1 MWACVCVCVR
11 DCAGAGLCGCGIR
24 RVCLGVQ
31 YSKHRNKFQ
40 PDPFVRPFHR
50 IGKKKAASRQKES
63 DEWINTKKKM
73 PLTTDEK
80 VAIQSFCENQKEVKK
95 IKEEYKKKRTTLN
108 TVKTTERAKLF
119 DALEENDCLK
129 VATDLYIVKKKC
141 TSTVSFSIRLV
152 HDTFDT
158 IDNHDITKYVIDH
171 KCDIK
176 DATAEVIT
184 GTMKRLRST
193 SKFYA
198 DVVDKMPKKSERSK
212 TVSDPALLER
222 AQRYKLA
229 QDTLKKL
236 SKEEKNKIRPHAEQI
251 QIFAP
256 AVQVYMKSKD
266 LWSQR
271 VNVNVEHT
279 EGMTQQFYLRR
290 KITQKKK
297 TLNVGDVT
305 TMVKNVVGSLNIHT
319 IEDFAKQKQT
329 IMNHIID
336 EIQNIPVV
344 AVEKVTFDKG
354 QLKMKK
360 DQ

>member
-1 MWACVCVCVR
+1 
-11 DCAGAGLCGCGIR
+11 
-24 RVCLGVQ
+24 
-31 YSKHRNKFQ
+31 
-40 PDPFVRPFHR
+40 
-50 IGKKKAASRQKES
+50 
-63 DEWINTKKKM
+63 M
-73 PLTTDEK
+73 PLTTEEK

-108 TVKTTERAKLF
+108 TVKTAERANLF

-129 VATDLYIVKKKC
+129 VANDLYIVKKKC
-141 TSTVSFSIRLV
+141 TSTVSFSVNLV

-158 IDNHDITKYVIDH
+158 IDNGDISKYAMDH

-176 DATAEVIT
+176 DATAEVIM

-193 SKFYA
+193 TKFYA

-236 SKEEKNKIRPHAEQI
+236 SKEEKNMINPHAEQI
-251 QIFAP
+251 KVSAP
-256 AVQVYMKSKD
+256 AVQLYMKSKD

-271 VNVNVEHT
+271 VNVNVERT

-297 TLNVGDVT
+297 TLNVGDMT
-305 TMVKNVVGSLNIHT
+305 TMVKAIVGSFNINT
-319 IEDFAKQKQT
+319 LDDFEKEKQT
-329 IMNHIID
+329 IMNHLIN
-336 EIQNIPVV
+336 EIENIPVV

-360 DQ
+360 EQ